1 MKKIIIFILAI
12 VALTSCSIYGKYK
25 EEVTEENE
33 VKIMGYNEVFTDP
46 YLQALIDTALVHNYN
61 FKMSHEHVKQA
72 EATLLGAK
80 LAYVPSIYLSPSVT
94 YGNTVGGQAAG
105 LSYGFAQASWEI
117 DIFGRLTN
125 RKRIAEAALKQSK
138 DFEQATRSELIAAVA
153 QTYYSLLMLDA
164 QIITNDSAELY
175 WKRSVETMKEMKEA
189 AMTDEAA
196 VAQFEGAYYST
207 KANSSA
213 LRLSRV
219 MAENAMRV
227 LLAND
232 KAEIKRGTLKNQ
244 YVNEN
249 LATVNLQALKSRP
262 DVRAA
267 EHKLEQAFYGVNL
280 ARANCCPSII
290 ISGNIG
296 LNGGFIYQAIGS
308 LLQPIFNSGKNIM
321 EVRISKSQLE
331 EMQWGY
337 ANALLQAGTEVNN
350 ALASKKYYALMT
362 VDYVNQVKAMSRA
375 LDATETKMRLG
386 GGTYLEVL
394 TAQNDLLKAQ
404 LALIENQ
411 AAIMQ
416 SQVDLFV
423 ALGGR

>member
-1 MKKIIIFILAI
+1 MKKITIFLLAI

-33 VKIMGYNEVFTDP
+33 VKVMGFKEVFTDP
-46 YLQALIDTALVHNYN
+46 TLQALIDTALEYNYD

-80 LAYVPSIYLSPSVT
+80 LAYVPSIYLAPSVS
-94 YGNTVGGQAAG
+94 YGNSIGGQAAG

-125 RKRIAEAALKQSK
+125 RKRIANAALKQSK
-138 DFEQATRSELIAAVA
+138 DYEQATRSELIAAVA

-175 WKRSVETMKEMKEA
+175 WKKSVETMKEMKQA

-207 KANSSA
+207 KANGNA
-213 LRLSRV
+213 LRLQREITENSMRILLSK
-219 MAENAMRV
+219 ENAV
-227 LLAND
+227 
-232 KAEIKRGTLKNQ
+232 IKRGKLAGQ
-244 YVNEN
+244 LPNEK
-249 LATVNLQALKSRP
+249 LAEVNLQAIKSRP

-267 EHKLEQAFYGVNL
+267 EHQLEQAFYGVNL
-280 ARANCCPSII
+280 ARANCCPSITL
-290 ISGNIG
+290 SGNIG

-331 EMQWGY
+331 EMKWGY
-337 ANALLQAGTEVNN
+337 ANALLKAGSEVNN
-350 ALASKKYYALMT
+350 ALASRKYYALMT
-362 VDYVNQVKAMSRA
+362 TDYIKQVQAMSRA
-375 LDATETKMRLG
+375 LYATEAKMHLG
-386 GGTYLEVL
+386 SGTYLEVL